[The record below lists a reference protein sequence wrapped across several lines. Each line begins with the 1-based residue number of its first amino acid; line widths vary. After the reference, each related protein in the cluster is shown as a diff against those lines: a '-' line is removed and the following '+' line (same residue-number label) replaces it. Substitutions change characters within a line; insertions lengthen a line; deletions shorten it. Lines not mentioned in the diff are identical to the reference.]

1 MPYQDVTPQG
11 TKWLRKLLIKVLKA
25 GYELWAVGNMDAHF
39 KQVID
44 QATAF
49 LSAWKEWERIYIS
62 FIENVKTAHIKQHY
76 AKMPMGIFH
85 LHGT

>member
-1 MPYQDVTPQG
+1 MPYQDVT
-11 TKWLRKLLIKVLKA
+11 KLLIKVMKA

-49 LSAWKEWERIYIS
+49 LSAWK
-62 FIENVKTAHIKQHY
+62 
-76 AKMPMGIFH
+76 
-85 LHGT
+85 

>member
-49 LSAWKEWERIYIS
+49 LSAWK
-62 FIENVKTAHIKQHY
+62 
-76 AKMPMGIFH
+76 
-85 LHGT
+85 